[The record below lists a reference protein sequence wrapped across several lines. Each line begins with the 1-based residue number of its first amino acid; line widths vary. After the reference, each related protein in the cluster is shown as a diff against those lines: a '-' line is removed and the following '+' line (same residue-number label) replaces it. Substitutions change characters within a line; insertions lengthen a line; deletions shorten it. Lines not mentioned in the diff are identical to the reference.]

1 MRKLITFVLAGV
13 LWGVPIVLGIDDISG
28 QDMYMSGDKA
38 IVSTENGVNIFVF
51 QEGISMSLG
60 DNRLSAAKGVVWV
73 EQLERENLGIVS
85 RDYKV
90 RAYLEE
96 DVNLKSGK
104 KGRTTRIDQQL
115 VERGQ
120 SLFVSFLVTGQVYI
134 TTPGLLKDDV
144 STTDIYRKAAAITAD
159 EKVRVRIVD
168 DAMIPGIVPP
178 TARRESAVAAA
189 DSQLE
194 ESEKGDSLLSRV
206 VPTAVKRDTDSAAVS
221 EPAEKYKYPVN
232 IAALWKPAP
241 VVERSVT
248 SDGVSIVTIEG
259 RFYIWQKLN
268 DRGDILEF
276 QADNAVVFYSSKDLK
291 VGQEQTGRAD
301 MLVGG
306 DIDSVYIDGD
316 IIMTEGDRTIK
327 ADRLFYDF
335 NTRQALAENAEMR
348 RFNADRSIPLYVRA
362 QRLLKLNDEVFT
374 GEGIVMTSDEFYLPQ
389 LSAQASS
396 IVITDTS
403 NLDQRENKSEY
414 QAQLKGVGLKYGNAT
429 LMKVGTLKTGIERPE
444 LPIKRVRVG
453 NQTAFGTFV
462 ETRWYLARVLGY
474 QEPDDTESTLSLD
487 YYSKRG
493 FGAGAAFDYETE
505 DYFGSIDSYII
516 KDRGEDRLGDDD
528 LLKDLDPDRDIRGR
542 YRMVH
547 REYLP
552 DDWQLTAEVSYLSD
566 RNFLQSYYRNEYY
579 TSKEQETL
587 LHLKRTTDNWA
598 VSWLAKVRINDFQD
612 YLEELPTFEYHR
624 TGQDLWDE
632 KLTYY
637 TDTQISR
644 MRNRNDEDFAPTL
657 SSDYFTYSY
666 TRHEVD
672 MPFAWGLTKY
682 VPYVAGSYV
691 FDDGEDFARNLDGSN
706 EDFEK
711 NLALGEVGMRV
722 STLFWNTDQFRR
734 SELWDIN
741 GVRHYIRPHLEA
753 ALYEPS
759 DSTVDMRNMLN
770 LGLAQTWQTRR
781 GEQDNLRTVDWMK
794 LNLNVTFV
802 SDSTLDYEEQ
812 ELYDRR
818 FSSVGLPPSSF
829 IFNNPAIPF
838 FNRRL
843 THNYGLQRNTLE
855 GDYSWKVSD
864 TLALS
869 SYVNSDIQSGVVQ
882 QLNLGVTRYCWPSVS
897 YYIGTRYFRRFE
909 IEGPGYHEKGSNAL
923 DFAITYDI
931 NPRYTFIY
939 AQEYNFEYG
948 DNIDTEL
955 TLIRKYNR
963 LFYGLTYKNDSY
975 LSSNSVVFSVWPEG
989 IKELAVGS
997 RTYIGLTG
1005 PTSYQ

>member
-1 MRKLITFVLAGV
+1 MHKLIIFVLAGV
-13 LWGVPIVLGIDDISG
+13 LWSAPFVSGIDDISG
-28 QDMYMSGDKA
+28 QDMYMSGEKA
-38 IVSTENGVNIFVF
+38 VVSTENGTNIFVF
-51 QEGISMSLG
+51 ENGISISLG
-60 DNRLSAAKGVVWV
+60 DNRLSAARGVVWV
-73 EQLERENLGIVS
+73 EQLERENLGIVT

-96 DVNLKSGK
+96 DVDLVNGDKS
-104 KGRTTRIDQQL
+104 RTTRIDQHL

-134 TTPGLLKDDV
+134 TSPGLLKEDV
-144 STTDIYRKAAAITAD
+144 TTMDIYRKASSIILD
-159 EKVRVRIVD
+159 QKVRVRIVEG
-168 DAMIPGIVPP
+168 AKIPGVVPPPLVSELRPDDTEKDSSVLSKIVP
-178 TARRESAVAAA
+178 TDVRRESAASTP
-189 DSQLE
+189 D
-194 ESEKGDSLLSRV
+194 
-206 VPTAVKRDTDSAAVS
+206 

-248 SDGVSIVTIEG
+248 ADGVSIVTIEG

-268 DRGDILEF
+268 DKGAIIEF

-348 RFNADRSIPLYVRA
+348 RFNADRSIPLYLRA
-362 QRLLKLNDEVFT
+362 QRLLKLNDQVFT

-396 IVITDTS
+396 IVITDTG
-403 NLDQRENKSEY
+403 NLDDRENNAKY
-414 QAQLKGVGLKYGNAT
+414 QARMKDVSIKYRDVSIFK
-429 LMKVGTLKTGIERPE
+429 LGTLKSDLERPE

-453 NQTAFGTFV
+453 SQTTFGSFV

-474 QEPDDTESTLSLD
+474 QEPEDTDSTLSLD

-505 DYFGSIDSYII
+505 NYFGAIDSYII
-516 KDRGEDRLGDDD
+516 KDHGEDRLGDADS
-528 LLKDLDPDRDIRGR
+528 LKDIEPDRDIRGR
-542 YRMVH
+542 FRMVH

-552 DDWQLTAEVSYLSD
+552 DDWQLTGEVSYLSD
-566 RNFLQSYYRNEYY
+566 RNFLQSFYRNEYY

-598 VSWLAKVRINDFQD
+598 VSWLAKVRINDFED
-612 YLEELPTFEYHR
+612 YLEESPSFEYHR
-624 TGQDLWDE
+624 TGQDLWDS

-644 MRNRNDEDFAPTL
+644 MRNRNDDDFAPTL
-657 SSDYFTYSY
+657 SEEYFTYAY

-691 FDDGEDFARNLDGSN
+691 FDDGEDFASNLNGGTD
-706 EDFEK
+706 DFEK
-711 NLALGEVGMRV
+711 DFTLGEAGIRV

-753 ALYEPS
+753 ALYKPS
-759 DSTVDMRNMLN
+759 DSGIDMRNMLN

-781 GEQDNLRTVDWMK
+781 GEPDNLRTVDWMK
-794 LNLNVTFV
+794 LNLNTTFV
-802 SDSTLDYEEQ
+802 SDSSLDYDQ
-812 ELYDRR
+812 TDLFDKQFDAVGQY
-818 FSSVGLPPSSF
+818 SSVGLPPSSF

-838 FNRRL
+838 FNRRY
-843 THNYGLQRNTLE
+843 TQYYGLQRNTLE

-864 TLALS
+864 TLAVS
-869 SYVNSDIQSGVVQ
+869 SYLNSDIESGVVQ
-882 QLNLGVTRYCWPSVS
+882 QFNFGVTRYCWPSVS
-897 YYIGTRYFRRFE
+897 YYLGSRYLRRLE
-909 IEGPGYHEKGSNAL
+909 ITGPNYEEKGSNAL

-939 AQEYNFEYG
+939 AQEYNFSYG
-948 DNIDTEL
+948 QNIDSEV

-963 LFYGLTYKNDSY
+963 LFYGLTYRNDAY

-989 IKELAVGS
+989 IKELAIGS